1 MKRLSYHIIALA
13 TAMLSAACSSLME
26 EQVQQESDT
35 VTASIGTETRTAIG
49 PETETGHKV
58 VWSEGDRIIISAGTS
73 NSQKATYRTASH
85 GSATASFIAEDAA
98 KVIDFKGGAIAGY
111 PVEDMYLGNPEAEV
125 YFTIPSEQNYV
136 EGSFDEGAMPMISDV
151 AYEPVLNFHNAAG
164 VLRINLSTGLSDA
177 SVEDITIISP
187 EYISGECGYIP
198 ESGSIFFDDTMA
210 SSKIVSLR
218 CGGVK
223 LSSDATPF
231 YIVVPHQTY
240 KELSI
245 RVTTTDGKQQTFRM
259 KSGKEINVKRSTI
272 STIPLVLSETSDATK
287 PRISLKIESVT
298 FDDINISLDM
308 KNVTSYYCGLQTKLA
323 FTRDLESGYLIESL
337 PYSTSYTSPY
347 SYTGKISD
355 FQTEMEDILI
365 EAGQSYVIWFAAYR
379 EDGNYSEEDIVYA
392 ETMTK
397 SFTSG
402 GTTRV
407 TYKDM
412 AVDMTS
418 ISVTLSAGGAKFIY
432 CCLLAEEDLENYI
445 TEAQKIDLLLKA
457 GGVSTIFDRSEDI
470 LVRKFLRPG
479 ATMVLLATAIDRN
492 GKYGPL
498 LEERIQTDHIP
509 YNSLTVKIDKDID
522 ALRSTSTIKWDV
534 TNGEAAGY
542 IVFFRETSN
551 YYWTDVFG
559 RSTEMVQEKMYLDS
573 GLFYFTHT
581 EEPSIQPGALDTGH
595 EYIAVVAAIDSS
607 GNISQSD
614 SWIFTY

>member
-13 TAMLSAACSSLME
+13 TAMLSASCSSLME
-26 EQVQQESDT
+26 EQVQQEPYT
-35 VTASIGTETRTAIG
+35 ITASIGTETRTAIG

-85 GSATASFIAEDAA
+85 GSSTASFIAEDAA
-98 KVIDFKGGAIAGY
+98 KVIDFKGGVIAGY
-111 PVEDMYLGNPEAEV
+111 PVENMYLGSPEADV

-164 VLRINLSTGLSDA
+164 VLRINLSTGLSDT

-198 ESGSIFFDDTMA
+198 ESESIFFDDTMA
-210 SSKIVSLR
+210 SSKTVSLK

-259 KSGKEINVKRSTI
+259 KNGKEINVKRSTI

-287 PRISLKIESVT
+287 PKISLKIESVT
-298 FDDINISLDM
+298 FDDIIISLDM

-323 FTRDLESGYLIESL
+323 FTKDLESGYLLEIL
-337 PYSTSYTSPY
+337 PYSTSYTTPY
-347 SYTGKISD
+347 KYNGKISS
-355 FQTEMEDILI
+355 FQTEMKDILI

-379 EDGNYSEEDIVYA
+379 EDGNYTEEDIVYV

-402 GTTRV
+402 GTIKV
-407 TYKDM
+407 TYKDLT
-412 AVDMTS
+412 VDMTS
-418 ISVTLSAGGAKFIY
+418 ISAILSAPSAKFIY
-432 CCLLAEEDLENYI
+432 SRLLPEEDLASYV
-445 TEAQKIDLLLKA
+445 TDAQKIGLLLEP
-457 GGVSTIFDRSEDI
+457 GGRSTVFGSEDI
-470 LVRKFLRPG
+470 LIGKFLRPG
-479 ATMVLLATAIDRN
+479 VTMVLLATAIDRN

-498 LEERIQTDHIP
+498 LEERIQTDPIP
-509 YNSLTVKIDKDID
+509 YNSLKVQINKDID
-522 ALRSTSTIKWDV
+522 DLRSTSTIKWNV

-542 IVFFRETSN
+542 IIFFRETSN
-551 YYWTDVFG
+551 YYWTEVFNC
-559 RSTEMVQEKMYLDS
+559 SVEIVQEKMYLDS
-573 GLFYFTHT
+573 GLFYFNHT
-581 EEPSIQPGALDTGH
+581 AVPSIQPGVLDTGH

-614 SWIFTY
+614 SWVFTY